1 MDANALTAAL
11 HSCYFLATPL
21 MKLSRSTPVRILLA
35 DDNQHGLLARKMILQ
50 EQGFEVQSAASGE
63 EAWEMF
69 QADHFDVVVTDYRMK
84 QMNGSELIRLIRASG
99 SPARIIMLSGFASA
113 MGMTELSTGADQV
126 IAKSNKEVPELLRAV
141 KKLAHLPARRGPSS
155 QGPVTPRGLRKSG

>member
-11 HSCYFLATPL
+11 HSCYFLATPQ

-50 EQGFEVQSAASGE
+50 EQGFEVEAATSGE
-63 EAWEMF
+63 EAWEIF
-69 QADHFDVVVTDYRMK
+69 QREHFDVVVTDYRMK
-84 QMNGSELIRLIRASG
+84 QMNGSELIRLIRTSG
-99 SPARIIMLSGFASA
+99 SPARIIMLSGFAA
-113 MGMTELSTGADQV
+113 AIGMTEASTGADQV

-141 KKLAHLPARRGPSS
+141 KKLAHVPVKRGPASAGS
-155 QGPVTPRGLRKSG
+155 MALRTLRKSG